1 MMLRNLVRFVLTTV
15 ILIPAQLAC
24 GASNGIQ
31 ARAPNNAATFHMSFG
46 SPAEKRMARRSRALV
61 YLTSDGFV
69 TNDRNL
75 ATVFHINNERLTAQG
90 DYVSA
95 NSNDSYISFAAD
107 ATLKEIATT
116 WTPAFF
122 PVWSNQAFAGD
133 HKATYCRG
141 SDDRV
146 YIVLKSPPGI
156 CTEKVFASTYPVP
169 SATGTSPGNT
179 SSAMFT
185 TSPPKS
191 AVTSALITS
200 SSNATNTTS
209 TSINQVARATS
220 IIEARDYHSFCSQ
233 YLGYTTPV
241 TTSTVTQNS
250 TVTARSTQI
259 SGVFTTSTNATYNT
273 TQTVATSTVTDTTTP
288 IVFFTFTT
296 DTTSTTIFTE
306 YVLKKRDGRQQLK
319 GTAYQSSS
327 AQIPGPLSSFAPSVL
342 SIACSLEAITPTR
355 TSTDTVTAT
364 RNQTARLVVDKPSS
378 TETITYNSTRTITLS
393 SGITT
398 TITSAP
404 TYYDITTAVSTSVTT
419 STTLDFL

>member
-1 MMLRNLVRFVLTTV
+1 M
-15 ILIPAQLAC
+15 
-24 GASNGIQ
+24 G
-31 ARAPNNAATFHMSFG
+31 
-46 SPAEKRMARRSRALV
+46 RRSRSLV
-61 YLTSDGFV
+61 YLTSKGFV
-69 TNDRNL
+69 TNDRSL

-95 NSNDSYISFAAD
+95 NNNDSYIPFAAD

-146 YIVLKSPPGI
+146 YIVLKSPPDI

-169 SATGTSPGNT
+169 SATGTSPSNT

-200 SSNATNTTS
+200 SSNATNATS
-209 TSINQVARATS
+209 TSINLVAKATS
-220 IIEARDYHSFCSQ
+220 IIEARDYQSFCSQ

-241 TTSTVTQNS
+241 INATVTQNA

-273 TQTVATSTVTDTTTP
+273 TQTVATSTETDMTTP
-288 IVFFTFTT
+288 TVYVPAVIE
-296 DTTSTTIFTE
+296 TTSTSTSTIFQAG
-306 YVLKKRDGRQQLK
+306 KRDVRQASMGAAHQP
-319 GTAYQSSS
+319 SS

-342 SIACSLEAITPTR
+342 SSACSLEAKPPTVASTSTVTR
-355 TSTDTVTAT
+355 TRDHTAD
-364 RNQTARLVVDKPSS
+364 LVVVQPSS
-378 TETITYNSTRTITLS
+378 TATVTSSTTRTITIS
-393 SGITT
+393 SGVTT
-398 TITSAP
+398 TT
-404 TYYDITTAVSTSVTT
+404 TTASTELLPSFTT
-419 STTLDFL
+419 STTVTTTTTILYV